1 MDSDIFE
8 GYGDIITI
16 EECYE
21 TLKTFKNKK
30 SPGNDG
36 LTIEFYR
43 KCRPLFGRMVVN
55 SFNYSYHFGQ
65 LSTSQRQAIITLI
78 DKKKD
83 RIFLKNWRPISLLNV
98 DYKLLSK
105 TLSNRLT
112 AILSAIVMIIHPKQT
127 GFMKGRNIAENI
139 RILYDTIYCTKKA
152 KQHGILL
159 ALDFEKALD
168 SLEWNFIF
176 CILEKFNFDKKF
188 IKWIRLLYND
198 ISSCTIINRTSSGY
212 FSITR
217 GVRQGHPMSHIFLF
231 YHWKI

>member
-1 MDSDIFE
+1 MWCAIGYSTWRTWSDLISMLLTSHPWSHLMFDS
-8 GYGDIITI
+8 
-16 EECYE
+16 
-21 TLKTFKNKK
+21 L
-30 SPGNDG
+30 
-36 LTIEFYR
+36 
-43 KCRPLFGRMVVN
+43 
-55 SFNYSYHFGQ
+55 Q

-112 AILSAIVMIIHPKQT
+112 PILSTIKHPNQT

-139 RILYDTIYCTKKA
+139 RILYDTIYCTRKA

-159 ALDFEKALD
+159 ALDFEKAFD

-176 CILEKFNFDKKF
+176 C
-188 IKWIRLLYND
+188 RLY
-198 ISSCTIINRTSSGY
+198 
-212 FSITR
+212 
-217 GVRQGHPMSHIFLF
+217 
-231 YHWKI
+231 